1 MSAPLRGLLRGSVC
15 VRISGARPAEGLNA
29 LTRAG
34 IAWWGCSAVDDFAM
48 KVYINLRDLRAAGAA
63 AARSQC
69 SLEALRERGVP
80 AAGRRLRRRTALL
93 CSAALCFA
101 LLAASTLFVWDI
113 EVTGCESVSE
123 GEILRALADCGV
135 ESGSFWPAWDADAV
149 KNHLLLEIPELAW
162 AGVSVSGSRAEVRV
176 RERIE
181 RPELASD
188 GAPGSITAAASG
200 IIERMEV
207 YEGAPAVSVGDAVA
221 VGETLVSG
229 EMASAV
235 GDTRYV
241 RARAAVTARTYVEL
255 TACAP
260 LKYGRLLEADTH
272 SRWSL
277 IIGSGRVNFFRGS
290 SQTPPGC
297 GKIIEEY
304 PLAWEGVFR
313 LPVTLVRETV
323 IEYSA
328 QEAEEDPAL
337 LEQRLAEALQSRLE
351 RRLEGRGEALS
362 VHFTAR
368 ESGGALYV
376 TLRAECREDIAV
388 YTPAEGS
395 E

>member
-1 MSAPLRGLLRGSVC
+1 MRRGSVLCEIRGAAPLRC
-15 VRISGARPAEGLNA
+15 LNA
-29 LTRAG
+29 LGEAG
-34 IAWWGCSAVDDFAM
+34 IEAKRAERADEFTLRLTLDERDYSA
-48 KVYINLRDLRAAGAA
+48 AAAI

-69 SLEALRERGVP
+69 ELARISSRGGALL
-80 AAGRRLRRRTALL
+80 ARRLRRRIALL
-93 CSAALCFA
+93 TAAVVCFA
-101 LLAASTLFVWDI
+101 LLAAGSLFVWEIDI
-113 EVTGCESVSE
+113 SGCESVTE
-123 GEILRALADCGV
+123 GEVRRALASAGV
-135 ESGSFWPAWDADAV
+135 AEGSFWPAWDADAV

-181 RPELASD
+181 RPELAND

-362 VHFTAR
+362 AHFTAR

>member
-1 MSAPLRGLLRGSVC
+1 MRRGSVLCEIRGAAPLRC
-15 VRISGARPAEGLNA
+15 LNA
-29 LTRAG
+29 LSEAG
-34 IAWWGCSAVDDFAM
+34 IEAKRAERADEFT
-48 KVYINLRDLRAAGAA
+48 LRLTLDERDYSPAAAI

-69 SLEALRERGVP
+69 ELARISSRGGALL
-80 AAGRRLRRRTALL
+80 ARRLRRRIALL
-93 CSAALCFA
+93 TAAVVCFA
-101 LLAASTLFVWDI
+101 LLAAGSLFVWEIDI
-113 EVTGCESVSE
+113 SGCESVTE
-123 GEILRALADCGV
+123 GEVRRALASAGV
-135 ESGSFWPAWDADAV
+135 AEGSFWPAWDADAV

-221 VGETLVSG
+221 AGETLVSG

>member
-1 MSAPLRGLLRGSVC
+1 MRRGSVLCEIRGAAPLRC
-15 VRISGARPAEGLNA
+15 LNA
-29 LTRAG
+29 LGEAG
-34 IAWWGCSAVDDFAM
+34 IEAKRAERADEFT
-48 KVYINLRDLRAAGAA
+48 LRLTLDERDYSPAAAI

-69 SLEALRERGVP
+69 ELARISSRGGALL
-80 AAGRRLRRRTALL
+80 ARRLRRRIALL
-93 CSAALCFA
+93 TAAVVCFA
-101 LLAASTLFVWDI
+101 LLAAGSLFVWEIDI
-113 EVTGCESVSE
+113 SGCESVTE
-123 GEILRALADCGV
+123 GEVRRALASAGV
-135 ESGSFWPAWDADAV
+135 AEGSFWPAWDADAV

>member
-1 MSAPLRGLLRGSVC
+1 MRRGSVLCEIRGAAPLRC
-15 VRISGARPAEGLNA
+15 LNA
-29 LTRAG
+29 LGEAG
-34 IAWWGCSAVDDFAM
+34 IEAKRAERADEFTLRLTLDERDYSA
-48 KVYINLRDLRAAGAA
+48 AAAI

-69 SLEALRERGVP
+69 ELARISSRGGALL
-80 AAGRRLRRRTALL
+80 ARRLRRRIALL
-93 CSAALCFA
+93 TAAVVCFA
-101 LLAASTLFVWDI
+101 LLAAGSLFVWEIDI
-113 EVTGCESVSE
+113 SGCESVTE
-123 GEILRALADCGV
+123 GEVRRALASAGV
-135 ESGSFWPAWDADAV
+135 AEGSFWPAWDADAV

-221 VGETLVSG
+221 AGETLVSG

-323 IEYSA
+323 IEYA
-328 QEAEEDPAL
+328 AEEAEEDPDL

>member
-1 MSAPLRGLLRGSVC
+1 MRRGSVLCEIRGAAPLRC
-15 VRISGARPAEGLNA
+15 LNA
-29 LTRAG
+29 LGEAG
-34 IAWWGCSAVDDFAM
+34 IEAKRAERADEFTLRLTLDERDYSA
-48 KVYINLRDLRAAGAA
+48 AAAI

-69 SLEALRERGVP
+69 ELARISSRGGALL
-80 AAGRRLRRRTALL
+80 ARRLRRRIALL
-93 CSAALCFA
+93 TAAVVCFA
-101 LLAASTLFVWDI
+101 LLAAGSLFVWEIDI
-113 EVTGCESVSE
+113 SGCESVTE
-123 GEILRALADCGV
+123 GEVRRALASAGV
-135 ESGSFWPAWDADAV
+135 AEGSFWPAWDADAV

-337 LEQRLAEALQSRLE
+337 LEQRLAEELQSRLE

>member
-1 MSAPLRGLLRGSVC
+1 MRRGSVLCEIRGAAPLRC
-15 VRISGARPAEGLNA
+15 LNA
-29 LTRAG
+29 LGEAG
-34 IAWWGCSAVDDFAM
+34 IEAKRAERADEFTLRLTLDERDYSA
-48 KVYINLRDLRAAGAA
+48 AAAI

-69 SLEALRERGVP
+69 ELARIGSRGGALL
-80 AAGRRLRRRTALL
+80 ARRRRRRIALL
-93 CSAALCFA
+93 TAAVVCFA
-101 LLAASTLFVWDI
+101 LLAAGSLFVWEIDI
-113 EVTGCESVSE
+113 SGCESVTE
-123 GEILRALADCGV
+123 GEVRRALASAGV
-135 ESGSFWPAWDADAV
+135 AEGSFWPAWDADAV

-323 IEYSA
+323 IEYAA
-328 QEAEEDPAL
+328 QEAEEDPGL

>member
-1 MSAPLRGLLRGSVC
+1 MRRGSVLCEIRGAAPLRC
-15 VRISGARPAEGLNA
+15 LNA
-29 LTRAG
+29 LGEAG
-34 IAWWGCSAVDDFAM
+34 IEAKRAERADEFTLRLTLDERDYSA
-48 KVYINLRDLRAAGAA
+48 AAAI

-69 SLEALRERGVP
+69 ELARISSRGGALL
-80 AAGRRLRRRTALL
+80 AQRLRRRIALL
-93 CSAALCFA
+93 TAAVVCFA
-101 LLAASTLFVWDI
+101 LLAAGSLFVWEIDI
-113 EVTGCESVSE
+113 SGCESVTE
-123 GEILRALADCGV
+123 GEVRRALASAGV
-135 ESGSFWPAWDADAV
+135 AEGSFWPAWDADAV

-188 GAPGSITAAASG
+188 GAPGSITAASSG

-221 VGETLVSG
+221 AGETLVSG

-328 QEAEEDPAL
+328 QEAEEDPGL

-351 RRLEGRGEALS
+351 RRLEGSGEALS

>member
-1 MSAPLRGLLRGSVC
+1 MRRGSVLCEIRGAAPLRC
-15 VRISGARPAEGLNA
+15 LNA
-29 LTRAG
+29 LGEAG
-34 IAWWGCSAVDDFAM
+34 IEAKRAERADEFTLRLTLDERDYSA
-48 KVYINLRDLRAAGAA
+48 AAAI

-69 SLEALRERGVP
+69 ELARISSRGGALL
-80 AAGRRLRRRTALL
+80 ARRLRRRIALL
-93 CSAALCFA
+93 TAAVVCFA
-101 LLAASTLFVWDI
+101 LLAAGSLFVWEIDI
-113 EVTGCESVSE
+113 SGCESVTE
-123 GEILRALADCGV
+123 GEVRRALASAGV
-135 ESGSFWPAWDADAV
+135 AEGSFWPAWDADAV

-376 TLRAECREDIAV
+376 TLRGECREDIAV

>member
-1 MSAPLRGLLRGSVC
+1 MRRGSVLCEIRGAAPLRC
-15 VRISGARPAEGLNA
+15 LNA
-29 LTRAG
+29 LGEAG
-34 IAWWGCSAVDDFAM
+34 IEAKRAERADEFTLRLTLDERDYSA
-48 KVYINLRDLRAAGAA
+48 AAEI

-69 SLEALRERGVP
+69 ELARISSRGGALL
-80 AAGRRLRRRTALL
+80 ARRLRRRIALL
-93 CSAALCFA
+93 TAAVVCFA
-101 LLAASTLFVWDI
+101 LLAAGSLFVWEIDI
-113 EVTGCESVSE
+113 SGCESVTE
-123 GEILRALADCGV
+123 GEVRRALASAGV
-135 ESGSFWPAWDADAV
+135 AEGSFWPAWDADAV

>member
-1 MSAPLRGLLRGSVC
+1 MRRGSVLCEIRGAAPLRC
-15 VRISGARPAEGLNA
+15 LNA
-29 LTRAG
+29 LGEAG
-34 IAWWGCSAVDDFAM
+34 IEAKRAERADEFTLRLTLDERDYSA
-48 KVYINLRDLRAAGAA
+48 AAAI

-69 SLEALRERGVP
+69 ELARISSRGGALL
-80 AAGRRLRRRTALL
+80 ARRLRRRIALL
-93 CSAALCFA
+93 AAAVVCFA
-101 LLAASTLFVWDI
+101 LLAAGSLFVWEIDI
-113 EVTGCESVSE
+113 SGCESVTE
-123 GEILRALADCGV
+123 GEVRRALASAGV
-135 ESGSFWPAWDADAV
+135 AEGSFWPAWDADAV

-221 VGETLVSG
+221 AGETLVSG

-255 TACAP
+255 TACAL

>member
-1 MSAPLRGLLRGSVC
+1 MRRGSVLCEIRGAAPLRC
-15 VRISGARPAEGLNA
+15 LNA
-29 LTRAG
+29 LGEAG
-34 IAWWGCSAVDDFAM
+34 IEAKRAERADEFTLRLTLDERDYSA
-48 KVYINLRDLRAAGAA
+48 AAEI

-69 SLEALRERGVP
+69 ELARISSRGGALL
-80 AAGRRLRRRTALL
+80 ARRLRRRIALL
-93 CSAALCFA
+93 TAAVVCFA
-101 LLAASTLFVWDI
+101 LLAAGSLFVWEIDI
-113 EVTGCESVSE
+113 SGCESVTE
-123 GEILRALADCGV
+123 GEVRRALASVGV
-135 ESGSFWPAWDADAV
+135 AEGSFWPAWDADAV

-221 VGETLVSG
+221 AGETLVSG

-241 RARAAVTARTYVEL
+241 RARASVTARTYVEL

-260 LKYGRLLEADTH
+260 LKYGRLLEADTL

-328 QEAEEDPAL
+328 QEAEEDPGL

>member
-1 MSAPLRGLLRGSVC
+1 MRRGSVLCEIRGAAPLRC
-15 VRISGARPAEGLNA
+15 LNA
-29 LTRAG
+29 LGEAG
-34 IAWWGCSAVDDFAM
+34 IEAKRAERADEFT
-48 KVYINLRDLRAAGAA
+48 LRLTLDERDYSPAA
-63 AARSQC
+63 AIAARRECELARIS
-69 SLEALRERGVP
+69 SRGGALL
-80 AAGRRLRRRTALL
+80 ARRLRRRIALL
-93 CSAALCFA
+93 TAAVVCFA
-101 LLAASTLFVWDI
+101 LLAAGSLFVWEIDI
-113 EVTGCESVSE
+113 SGCESVTE
-123 GEILRALADCGV
+123 GEVRRALASAGV
-135 ESGSFWPAWDADAV
+135 AEGSFWPAWDADAV

-188 GAPGSITAAASG
+188 GAPGSITAASSG

>member
-1 MSAPLRGLLRGSVC
+1 MRRGSVLCEIRGAAPLRC
-15 VRISGARPAEGLNA
+15 LNA
-29 LTRAG
+29 LGEAG
-34 IAWWGCSAVDDFAM
+34 IEAKRAERADEFTLRLTLDERDYSA
-48 KVYINLRDLRAAGAA
+48 AAAI

-69 SLEALRERGVP
+69 ELARISSRGGALL
-80 AAGRRLRRRTALL
+80 ARRLRRRIALL
-93 CSAALCFA
+93 TAAVVCFA
-101 LLAASTLFVWDI
+101 LLAAGSLFVWEIDI
-113 EVTGCESVSE
+113 SGCESVTE
-123 GEILRALADCGV
+123 GEVRRALASAGV
-135 ESGSFWPAWDADAV
+135 AEGSFWPAWDADAV

-188 GAPGSITAAASG
+188 GAPGSITAASSG

-221 VGETLVSG
+221 AGETLVSG

-260 LKYGRLLEADTH
+260 LKYERLREADTH

-277 IIGSGRVNFFRGS
+277 IIGSKRVNFFRGS

>member
-1 MSAPLRGLLRGSVC
+1 MRRGSVLCEIRGAAPLRC
-15 VRISGARPAEGLNA
+15 LNA
-29 LTRAG
+29 LGEAG
-34 IAWWGCSAVDDFAM
+34 IEAKRAERADEFTLRLTLDERDYSA
-48 KVYINLRDLRAAGAA
+48 AAAI

-69 SLEALRERGVP
+69 ELARISSRGGALL
-80 AAGRRLRRRTALL
+80 ARRLRRRIALL
-93 CSAALCFA
+93 TAAVVCFA
-101 LLAASTLFVWDI
+101 LLAAGSLFVWEIDI
-113 EVTGCESVSE
+113 SGCESVTE
-123 GEILRALADCGV
+123 GEVRRALASAGV
-135 ESGSFWPAWDADAV
+135 AEGSFWPAWDADAV

-255 TACAP
+255 TACAL

>member
-1 MSAPLRGLLRGSVC
+1 MRRGSVLCEIRGAAPLRC
-15 VRISGARPAEGLNA
+15 LNA
-29 LTRAG
+29 LGEAG
-34 IAWWGCSAVDDFAM
+34 IEAKRAERADEFT
-48 KVYINLRDLRAAGAA
+48 LRLTLDERDYSQAASI
-63 AARSQC
+63 AARRQC
-69 SLEALRERGVP
+69 ELARISSRGGALL
-80 AAGRRLRRRTALL
+80 ARRLRRRIALL
-93 CSAALCFA
+93 TAAVVCFA
-101 LLAASTLFVWDI
+101 LLAAGSLFVWEIDI
-113 EVTGCESVSE
+113 SGCESVTE
-123 GEILRALADCGV
+123 GEVRRALASAGV
-135 ESGSFWPAWDADAV
+135 AEGSFWPAWDADAV

-328 QEAEEDPAL
+328 QEAEEDPGL

-362 VHFTAR
+362 AHFTAR

>member
-1 MSAPLRGLLRGSVC
+1 MRRGSVLCEIRGAAPLRC
-15 VRISGARPAEGLNA
+15 LNA
-29 LTRAG
+29 LGEAG
-34 IAWWGCSAVDDFAM
+34 IEAKRAERADEFTLRLTLDERDYSA
-48 KVYINLRDLRAAGAA
+48 AAAI

-69 SLEALRERGVP
+69 ELARISSRGGALL
-80 AAGRRLRRRTALL
+80 ARRLRRRIALL
-93 CSAALCFA
+93 TAAVVCFA
-101 LLAASTLFVWDI
+101 LLAAGSLFVWEIDI
-113 EVTGCESVSE
+113 SGCESVTE
-123 GEILRALADCGV
+123 GEVRRALASAGV
-135 ESGSFWPAWDADAV
+135 AEGSFWPAWDADAV

-188 GAPGSITAAASG
+188 GAPGSITAASSG

-221 VGETLVSG
+221 AGETLVSG

>member
-1 MSAPLRGLLRGSVC
+1 MRRGSVLCEIRGAAPLRC
-15 VRISGARPAEGLNA
+15 LNA
-29 LTRAG
+29 LGEAG
-34 IAWWGCSAVDDFAM
+34 IEAKRAERADEFTLRLTLDERDYSA
-48 KVYINLRDLRAAGAA
+48 AAAI

-69 SLEALRERGVP
+69 ELARISSRGGALL
-80 AAGRRLRRRTALL
+80 ARRLRRRIALL
-93 CSAALCFA
+93 TAAVVCFA
-101 LLAASTLFVWDI
+101 LLAAGSLFVWEIDI
-113 EVTGCESVSE
+113 SGCESVTE
-123 GEILRALADCGV
+123 GEVRRALASAGV
-135 ESGSFWPAWDADAV
+135 AEGSFWPAWDADAV

-221 VGETLVSG
+221 AGETLVSG

-328 QEAEEDPAL
+328 QEAEEDPGL

>member
-1 MSAPLRGLLRGSVC
+1 MRRGSVLCEIRGAAPLRC
-15 VRISGARPAEGLNA
+15 LNA
-29 LTRAG
+29 LGEAG
-34 IAWWGCSAVDDFAM
+34 IEAKRAERADEFTLRLTLDERDYSA
-48 KVYINLRDLRAAGAA
+48 AAAI

-69 SLEALRERGVP
+69 ELARISSRGGALL
-80 AAGRRLRRRTALL
+80 ARRLRRRIALL
-93 CSAALCFA
+93 TAAVVCFA
-101 LLAASTLFVWDI
+101 LLAAGSLFVWEIDI
-113 EVTGCESVSE
+113 SGCESVTE
-123 GEILRALADCGV
+123 GEVRRALASAGV
-135 ESGSFWPAWDADAV
+135 AEGSFWPAWDADAV

-200 IIERMEV
+200 IIECMEV

-221 VGETLVSG
+221 AGETLVSG

-323 IEYSA
+323 IEYA
-328 QEAEEDPAL
+328 AEEAEEDPAL

>member
-1 MSAPLRGLLRGSVC
+1 MRRGSVLCEIRGAAPLRC
-15 VRISGARPAEGLNA
+15 LNA
-29 LTRAG
+29 LGEAG
-34 IAWWGCSAVDDFAM
+34 IEAKRAERADEFTLRLTLDERDYSA
-48 KVYINLRDLRAAGAA
+48 AAAI

-69 SLEALRERGVP
+69 ELARISSRGG
-80 AAGRRLRRRTALL
+80 ARLARRLRRRIALL
-93 CSAALCFA
+93 TAAVVCFA
-101 LLAASTLFVWDI
+101 LLAAGSLFVWEIDI
-113 EVTGCESVSE
+113 SGCESVTE
-123 GEILRALADCGV
+123 GEVRRALASAGV
-135 ESGSFWPAWDADAV
+135 AEGSFWPAWDADAV

-181 RPELASD
+181 RPELAND

-241 RARAAVTARTYVEL
+241 RARASVTARTYVEL

-277 IIGSGRVNFFRGS
+277 IIGSKRVNFFRGS

-328 QEAEEDPAL
+328 QEAEEDPGL

>member
-1 MSAPLRGLLRGSVC
+1 MRRGSVLCEIRGAAPLRC
-15 VRISGARPAEGLNA
+15 LNA
-29 LTRAG
+29 LGEAG
-34 IAWWGCSAVDDFAM
+34 IEAKRAERADEFTLRLTLDERDYSA
-48 KVYINLRDLRAAGAA
+48 AAAI

-69 SLEALRERGVP
+69 ELARISSRGGALL
-80 AAGRRLRRRTALL
+80 ARRLRRRIALL
-93 CSAALCFA
+93 TAAVVCFA
-101 LLAASTLFVWDI
+101 LLAAGSLFVWEIDI
-113 EVTGCESVSE
+113 SGCESVTE
-123 GEILRALADCGV
+123 GEVRRALASAGV
-135 ESGSFWPAWDADAV
+135 AEGSFWPAWDADAV

-188 GAPGSITAAASG
+188 GAPGSITAASSG

-241 RARAAVTARTYVEL
+241 RARASVTARTYVEL

>member
-1 MSAPLRGLLRGSVC
+1 MRRGSVLCEIRGAAPLRC
-15 VRISGARPAEGLNA
+15 LNA
-29 LTRAG
+29 LGEAG
-34 IAWWGCSAVDDFAM
+34 IEAKRAERADEFTLRLTLDERDYSA
-48 KVYINLRDLRAAGAA
+48 AAAI

-69 SLEALRERGVP
+69 ELARISSRGGALL
-80 AAGRRLRRRTALL
+80 ARRLRRRIALL
-93 CSAALCFA
+93 TAAVVCFA
-101 LLAASTLFVWDI
+101 LLAAGSLFVWEIDI
-113 EVTGCESVSE
+113 SGCESVTE
-123 GEILRALADCGV
+123 GEVRRALASAGV
-135 ESGSFWPAWDADAV
+135 AEGSFWPAWDADAV

-221 VGETLVSG
+221 AGETLVSG

-323 IEYSA
+323 IEYA
-328 QEAEEDPAL
+328 AEEAEEDPGL

>member
-1 MSAPLRGLLRGSVC
+1 MRRGSVLCEIRGAAPLRC
-15 VRISGARPAEGLNA
+15 LNA
-29 LTRAG
+29 LGEAG
-34 IAWWGCSAVDDFAM
+34 IEAKRAERADEFT
-48 KVYINLRDLRAAGAA
+48 LRLTLDERDYSQAASL

-69 SLEALRERGVP
+69 ELARISSRGGALL
-80 AAGRRLRRRTALL
+80 ARRLRRRIALL
-93 CSAALCFA
+93 TAAVVCFA
-101 LLAASTLFVWDI
+101 LLAAGSLFVWEIDI
-113 EVTGCESVSE
+113 SGCESVTE
-123 GEILRALADCGV
+123 GEVRRALASAGV
-135 ESGSFWPAWDADAV
+135 AEGSFWPAWDADAV

-260 LKYGRLLEADTH
+260 LEYGRLLEADTH

-328 QEAEEDPAL
+328 QEAEEDPGL

>member
-1 MSAPLRGLLRGSVC
+1 MRRGSVLCEIRGAAPLRC
-15 VRISGARPAEGLNA
+15 LNA
-29 LTRAG
+29 LGEAG
-34 IAWWGCSAVDDFAM
+34 IEAKRAERADEFT
-48 KVYINLRDLRAAGAA
+48 LRLTLDERDYSPAAAI

-69 SLEALRERGVP
+69 ELARISSRGGALL
-80 AAGRRLRRRTALL
+80 ARRLRRRIALL
-93 CSAALCFA
+93 TAAVVCFA
-101 LLAASTLFVWDI
+101 LLAAGSLFVWEIDI
-113 EVTGCESVSE
+113 SGCESVTE
-123 GEILRALADCGV
+123 GEVRRALASAGV
-135 ESGSFWPAWDADAV
+135 AEGSFWPAWDADAV

-221 VGETLVSG
+221 AGETLVSG

>member
-1 MSAPLRGLLRGSVC
+1 MRRGSVLCEIRGAAPLRC
-15 VRISGARPAEGLNA
+15 LNA
-29 LTRAG
+29 LGEAG
-34 IAWWGCSAVDDFAM
+34 IEAKRAERADEFTLRLTLDERDYSA
-48 KVYINLRDLRAAGAA
+48 AAAI

-69 SLEALRERGVP
+69 ELARISSRGGALL
-80 AAGRRLRRRTALL
+80 ARRLRRRIALL
-93 CSAALCFA
+93 TAAVVCFA
-101 LLAASTLFVWDI
+101 LLAAGSLFVWEIDI
-113 EVTGCESVSE
+113 SGCESVTE
-123 GEILRALADCGV
+123 GEVRRALASAGV
-135 ESGSFWPAWDADAV
+135 AEGSFWPAWDADAV

-255 TACAP
+255 TACAL

-328 QEAEEDPAL
+328 QEAEEDPGL

>member
-1 MSAPLRGLLRGSVC
+1 MRRGSVLCEIRGAAPLRC
-15 VRISGARPAEGLNA
+15 LNA
-29 LTRAG
+29 LGEAG
-34 IAWWGCSAVDDFAM
+34 IEAKRAERADEFT
-48 KVYINLRDLRAAGAA
+48 LRLTLDERDYSPAAAI

-69 SLEALRERGVP
+69 ELARISSRGGALL
-80 AAGRRLRRRTALL
+80 ARRLRRRIALL
-93 CSAALCFA
+93 TAAVVCFA
-101 LLAASTLFVWDI
+101 LLAAGSLFVWEIDI
-113 EVTGCESVSE
+113 SGCESVTE
-123 GEILRALADCGV
+123 GEVRRALASAGV
-135 ESGSFWPAWDADAV
+135 AEGSFWPAWDADAV

-181 RPELASD
+181 RPELAND

-221 VGETLVSG
+221 AGETLVSG

>member
-69 SLEALRERGVP
+69 ALEALRERGVP

-93 CSAALCFA
+93 CSAAVCFA

-149 KNHLLLEIPELAW
+149 KNHVILAVPELSW
-162 AGVSVSGSRAEVRV
+162 VGVSVAGSRAEVRV
-176 RERIE
+176 RERTE
-181 RPELASD
+181 PPETASD
-188 GAPGSITAAASG
+188 GAPGSVAARATG

-207 YEGAPAVSVGDAVA
+207 FEGRPVAAVGDAVA
-221 VGETLVSG
+221 EGETLVSG
-229 EMASAV
+229 EMTSET
-235 GDTRYV
+235 GPTRYV
-241 RARAAVTARTYVEL
+241 RASARVTARTFVEL
-255 TACAP
+255 TAAAP
-260 LKYGRLLEADTH
+260 LEHTALAQRATH
-272 SRWSL
+272 TRWAL
-277 IIGSGRVNFFRGS
+277 IFCGCRVHFYAGS

-297 GKIIEEY
+297 GKITTEY
-304 PLAWEGVFR
+304 PLAVEGVFS
-313 LPVTLVRETV
+313 LPVTLVRERVT
-323 IEYSA
+323 EYALSPDREDEDA
-328 QEAEEDPAL
+328 LAEELKAEL
-337 LEQRLAEALQSRLE
+337 LARLG
-351 RRLEGRGEALS
+351 RRLGEDGEALGVNFS
-362 VHFTAR
+362 VS
-368 ESGGALYV
+368 ESGGLLYV
-376 TLRAECREDIAV
+376 TLRAECREDIAEFA
-388 YTPAEGS
+388 PAQ
-395 E
+395 

>member
-1 MSAPLRGLLRGSVC
+1 MRRGSVLCEIRGAAPLRC
-15 VRISGARPAEGLNA
+15 LNA
-29 LTRAG
+29 LGEAG
-34 IAWWGCSAVDDFAM
+34 IEAKRAERADEFTLRLTLDERDYSA
-48 KVYINLRDLRAAGAA
+48 AAAI

-69 SLEALRERGVP
+69 ELARISSRGGALL
-80 AAGRRLRRRTALL
+80 ARRLRRRIALL
-93 CSAALCFA
+93 TAAVVCFA
-101 LLAASTLFVWDI
+101 LLAAGSLFVWEIDI
-113 EVTGCESVSE
+113 SGCESVTE
-123 GEILRALADCGV
+123 GEVRRALASAGV
-135 ESGSFWPAWDADAV
+135 AEGSFWPAWDADAV

-241 RARAAVTARTYVEL
+241 RARASVTARTYVEL

>member
-1 MSAPLRGLLRGSVC
+1 MRRGSVLCEIRGAAPLRC
-15 VRISGARPAEGLNA
+15 LNA
-29 LTRAG
+29 LGEAG
-34 IAWWGCSAVDDFAM
+34 IEAKRAERADEFTLRLTLDERDYSA
-48 KVYINLRDLRAAGAA
+48 AAAI

-69 SLEALRERGVP
+69 ELARISSRGGALL
-80 AAGRRLRRRTALL
+80 ARRLRRRIALL
-93 CSAALCFA
+93 TAAVVCFA
-101 LLAASTLFVWDI
+101 LLAAGSLFVWEIDI
-113 EVTGCESVSE
+113 SGCESVTE
-123 GEILRALADCGV
+123 GEVRRALASAGV
-135 ESGSFWPAWDADAV
+135 AEGSFWPAWDADAV

-188 GAPGSITAAASG
+188 GAPGSITAASSG

-328 QEAEEDPAL
+328 EEAEEDPNL

-376 TLRAECREDIAV
+376 TLRGECREDIAV

>member
-1 MSAPLRGLLRGSVC
+1 MRRGSVLCEIRGAAPLRC
-15 VRISGARPAEGLNA
+15 LNA
-29 LTRAG
+29 LGEAG
-34 IAWWGCSAVDDFAM
+34 IEAKRAERADEFTLRLTLDERDYSA
-48 KVYINLRDLRAAGAA
+48 AAAI

-69 SLEALRERGVP
+69 ELARISSRGGALL
-80 AAGRRLRRRTALL
+80 ARRLRRRIALL
-93 CSAALCFA
+93 TAAVVCFA
-101 LLAASTLFVWDI
+101 LLAAGSLFVWEIDI
-113 EVTGCESVSE
+113 SGCESVTE
-123 GEILRALADCGV
+123 GEVRRALASAGV
-135 ESGSFWPAWDADAV
+135 AEGSFWPAWDADAV

-221 VGETLVSG
+221 AGETLVSG

-277 IIGSGRVNFFRGS
+277 IIGSKRVNFFRGS

-323 IEYSA
+323 IEYA
-328 QEAEEDPAL
+328 AGEAEEDPAL

>member
-1 MSAPLRGLLRGSVC
+1 MRRGSVLCEIRGAAPLRC
-15 VRISGARPAEGLNA
+15 LNA
-29 LTRAG
+29 LGEAG
-34 IAWWGCSAVDDFAM
+34 IEAKRAERADEFTLRLTLDERDYSA
-48 KVYINLRDLRAAGAA
+48 AAAI

-69 SLEALRERGVP
+69 ELARISSRGGALL
-80 AAGRRLRRRTALL
+80 ARRLRRRIALL
-93 CSAALCFA
+93 TAAVVCFA
-101 LLAASTLFVWDI
+101 LLAAGSLFVWEIDI
-113 EVTGCESVSE
+113 SGCESVTE
-123 GEILRALADCGV
+123 GEVRRALASAGV
-135 ESGSFWPAWDADAV
+135 AEGSFWPAWDVDAV

-260 LKYGRLLEADTH
+260 LKYERLREADTH

-323 IEYSA
+323 IEYA
-328 QEAEEDPAL
+328 AEEAEEDPDL

>member
-1 MSAPLRGLLRGSVC
+1 MRRGSVLCEIRGAAPLRC
-15 VRISGARPAEGLNA
+15 LNA
-29 LTRAG
+29 LGEAG
-34 IAWWGCSAVDDFAM
+34 IEAKRAERADEFTLRLTLDERDYSA
-48 KVYINLRDLRAAGAA
+48 AAAI

-69 SLEALRERGVP
+69 ELARISSRGGALL
-80 AAGRRLRRRTALL
+80 ARRLRRRIALL
-93 CSAALCFA
+93 TAAVVCFA
-101 LLAASTLFVWDI
+101 LLAAGSLFVWEIDI
-113 EVTGCESVSE
+113 SGCESVTE
-123 GEILRALADCGV
+123 GEVRRALASAGV
-135 ESGSFWPAWDADAV
+135 AEGSFWPAWDADAV

-188 GAPGSITAAASG
+188 GAPGSITAASSG

-255 TACAP
+255 TACAL

-328 QEAEEDPAL
+328 QEAEEDPGL

>member
-1 MSAPLRGLLRGSVC
+1 MRRGSVLCEIRGAAPLRC
-15 VRISGARPAEGLNA
+15 LNA
-29 LTRAG
+29 LGEAG
-34 IAWWGCSAVDDFAM
+34 IEAKRAERADEFT
-48 KVYINLRDLRAAGAA
+48 LRLTLDERDYSQAAAI

-69 SLEALRERGVP
+69 ELARISSRGGALL
-80 AAGRRLRRRTALL
+80 ARRLRRRIALL
-93 CSAALCFA
+93 TAAVVCFA
-101 LLAASTLFVWDI
+101 LLAAGSLFVWEIDI
-113 EVTGCESVSE
+113 SGCESVTE
-123 GEILRALADCGV
+123 GEVRRALASAGV
-135 ESGSFWPAWDADAV
+135 AEGSFWPAWDADAV

-328 QEAEEDPAL
+328 QEAEEDPAM

>member
-1 MSAPLRGLLRGSVC
+1 M
-15 VRISGARPAEGLNA
+15 
-29 LTRAG
+29 
-34 IAWWGCSAVDDFAM
+34 
-48 KVYINLRDLRAAGAA
+48 
-63 AARSQC
+63 
-69 SLEALRERGVP
+69 
-80 AAGRRLRRRTALL
+80 
-93 CSAALCFA
+93 
-101 LLAASTLFVWDI
+101 
-113 EVTGCESVSE
+113 
-123 GEILRALADCGV
+123 
-135 ESGSFWPAWDADAV
+135 
-149 KNHLLLEIPELAW
+149 
-162 AGVSVSGSRAEVRV
+162 RV

-255 TACAP
+255 TASAP

-277 IIGSGRVNFFRGS
+277 IIGSVRVNFFRGS

>member
-1 MSAPLRGLLRGSVC
+1 MRRGSVLCEIRGAAPLRC
-15 VRISGARPAEGLNA
+15 LNA
-29 LTRAG
+29 LGEAG
-34 IAWWGCSAVDDFAM
+34 IEAKRAERADEFT
-48 KVYINLRDLRAAGAA
+48 LRLTLDERDYSQAA
-63 AARSQC
+63 AIAARRQC
-69 SLEALRERGVP
+69 ELARISSRGGALL
-80 AAGRRLRRRTALL
+80 ARRLRRRIALL
-93 CSAALCFA
+93 TAAVVCFA
-101 LLAASTLFVWDI
+101 LLAAGSLFVWEIDI
-113 EVTGCESVSE
+113 SGCESVTE
-123 GEILRALADCGV
+123 GEVRRALASAGV
-135 ESGSFWPAWDADAV
+135 AEGSFWPAWDADAV

-188 GAPGSITAAASG
+188 GAPGSITAASSG

-221 VGETLVSG
+221 AGETLVSG

-260 LKYGRLLEADTH
+260 LKYERLREADTH

-277 IIGSGRVNFFRGS
+277 IIGSKRVNFFRGS

-323 IEYSA
+323 TEYA
-328 QEAEEDPAL
+328 AEEAEEDPAL

>member
-1 MSAPLRGLLRGSVC
+1 MRRGSVLCEIRGAAPLRC
-15 VRISGARPAEGLNA
+15 LNA
-29 LTRAG
+29 LGEAG
-34 IAWWGCSAVDDFAM
+34 IEAKRAERADEFTLRLTLDERDYSA
-48 KVYINLRDLRAAGAA
+48 AAAI

-69 SLEALRERGVP
+69 ELARISSRGGALL
-80 AAGRRLRRRTALL
+80 ARRLRRRIALL
-93 CSAALCFA
+93 TAAVVCFA
-101 LLAASTLFVWDI
+101 LLAAGSLFVWEIDI
-113 EVTGCESVSE
+113 SGCESVTE
-123 GEILRALADCGV
+123 GEVRRALASAGV
-135 ESGSFWPAWDADAV
+135 AEGSFWPAWDADAV

-277 IIGSGRVNFFRGS
+277 IIGSKRVNFFRGS

>member
-1 MSAPLRGLLRGSVC
+1 MRRGSVLCEIRGAAPLRC
-15 VRISGARPAEGLNA
+15 LNA
-29 LTRAG
+29 LGEAG
-34 IAWWGCSAVDDFAM
+34 IEAKRAERADEFTLRLTLDERDYSA
-48 KVYINLRDLRAAGAA
+48 AAAI

-69 SLEALRERGVP
+69 ELARISSRGGALL
-80 AAGRRLRRRTALL
+80 ARRLRRRIALL
-93 CSAALCFA
+93 TAAVVCFA
-101 LLAASTLFVWDI
+101 LLAAGSLFVWEIDI
-113 EVTGCESVSE
+113 SGCESVTE
-123 GEILRALADCGV
+123 GEVRRALASAGV
-135 ESGSFWPAWDADAV
+135 AEGSFWPAWDADAV

-255 TACAP
+255 TACAL

-277 IIGSGRVNFFRGS
+277 IIGTGRVNFFRGS

-328 QEAEEDPAL
+328 EEAEEDPAL

-362 VHFTAR
+362 AHFTAR

>member
-1 MSAPLRGLLRGSVC
+1 MRRGSVLCEIRGAAPLRC
-15 VRISGARPAEGLNA
+15 LNA
-29 LTRAG
+29 LGEAG
-34 IAWWGCSAVDDFAM
+34 IEAKRAERADEFTLRLTLDERDYSA
-48 KVYINLRDLRAAGAA
+48 AAAI

-69 SLEALRERGVP
+69 ELARISSRGGALL
-80 AAGRRLRRRTALL
+80 ARRLRRRIALL
-93 CSAALCFA
+93 TAAVVCFA
-101 LLAASTLFVWDI
+101 LLAAGSLFVWEIDI
-113 EVTGCESVSE
+113 SGCESVTE
-123 GEILRALADCGV
+123 GEVRRALASAGV
-135 ESGSFWPAWDADAV
+135 AEGSFWPAWDADAV

-181 RPELASD
+181 RPGLASD

-255 TACAP
+255 TASAP

>member
-1 MSAPLRGLLRGSVC
+1 MRRGSVLCEIRGAAPLRC
-15 VRISGARPAEGLNA
+15 LNA
-29 LTRAG
+29 LGEAG
-34 IAWWGCSAVDDFAM
+34 IEAKRAERADEFTLRLTLDERDYSA
-48 KVYINLRDLRAAGAA
+48 AAAI

-69 SLEALRERGVP
+69 ELARISSRGGALL
-80 AAGRRLRRRTALL
+80 ARRLRRRIALL
-93 CSAALCFA
+93 TAAVVCFA
-101 LLAASTLFVWDI
+101 LLAAGSLFVWEIDI
-113 EVTGCESVSE
+113 SGCESVTE
-123 GEILRALADCGV
+123 GEVRRALASAGV
-135 ESGSFWPAWDADAV
+135 AEGSFWPAWDADAV

-328 QEAEEDPAL
+328 QEAEEDPGL

-376 TLRAECREDIAV
+376 TLRAECRADIAV

>member
-1 MSAPLRGLLRGSVC
+1 MRRGSVLCEIRGAAPLRC
-15 VRISGARPAEGLNA
+15 LNA
-29 LTRAG
+29 LGEAG
-34 IAWWGCSAVDDFAM
+34 IEAKRAERADEFTLRLTLDERDYSA
-48 KVYINLRDLRAAGAA
+48 AAAI

-69 SLEALRERGVP
+69 ELARISSRGGALL
-80 AAGRRLRRRTALL
+80 ARRLRRRIALL
-93 CSAALCFA
+93 TAAVVCFA
-101 LLAASTLFVWDI
+101 LLAAGSLFVWEIDI
-113 EVTGCESVSE
+113 SGCESVTE
-123 GEILRALADCGV
+123 GEVRRALASAGV
-135 ESGSFWPAWDADAV
+135 AEGSFWPAWDADAV

-255 TACAP
+255 TASAP

-277 IIGSGRVNFFRGS
+277 IIGSVRVNFFRGS

>member
-1 MSAPLRGLLRGSVC
+1 MRRGSVLCEIRGAAPLRC
-15 VRISGARPAEGLNA
+15 LNA
-29 LTRAG
+29 LGEAG
-34 IAWWGCSAVDDFAM
+34 IEAKRAERADEFT
-48 KVYINLRDLRAAGAA
+48 LRLTLDERDYSHAAAI

-69 SLEALRERGVP
+69 ELARISSRGGALL
-80 AAGRRLRRRTALL
+80 ARRLRRRIALL
-93 CSAALCFA
+93 TAAVVCFA
-101 LLAASTLFVWDI
+101 LLAAGSLFVWEIDI
-113 EVTGCESVSE
+113 SGCESVTE
-123 GEILRALADCGV
+123 GEVRRALASAGV
-135 ESGSFWPAWDADAV
+135 AEGSFWPAWDADAV

-188 GAPGSITAAASG
+188 GAPGSITAASSG

-221 VGETLVSG
+221 AGETLVSG

-255 TACAP
+255 TACAL

-277 IIGSGRVNFFRGS
+277 IIGTGRVNFFRGS

-362 VHFTAR
+362 AHFTAR